1 MRHSFLWARTY
12 TRTLRRCILT
22 TVVLSQGLAAVVAVD
37 HDGNARA
44 NQQKVVGDQSTE
56 TPIKVQT
63 DVIAGAQ
70 DYGVPGRELLVV
82 GEALLTK

>member
-1 MRHSFLWARTY
+1 M
-12 TRTLRRCILT
+12 
-22 TVVLSQGLAAVVAVD
+22 LSQGLAAVVAVD
-37 HDGNARA
+37 HDG
-44 NQQKVVGDQSTE
+44 QQKVVGDQSTE